1 MDEISLALNPPRF
14 VKSRS
19 KRRSIRIAPNTT
31 PVWPLAA
38 LNGREP
44 VVLDPIDNKPRGFE
58 LAYPRV
64 DSADVAAQCPP
75 GTPNGTDT
83 HVMPQMT
90 SALAVDGGEI
100 VYAGRNGHG
109 YGIIINHNNG
119 WASYYA
125 NLDAIVAVRTDL
137 YRPREQH
144 VRAGDVIG
152 YVGAP
157 TPGEFKRLYFELWQ
171 ADRTRHFIPVDPR
184 PRFAEWKLLRHY
196 DQFTPAPPTAQ
207 KEAA

>member
-1 MDEISLALNPPRF
+1 MDDISLALNPPRF

-19 KRRSIRIAPNTT
+19 KKPPIRIPRSSS

-44 VVLDPIDNKPRGFE
+44 VVLATMGDKSRGVE

-64 DSADVAAQCPP
+64 DADDALKSCPP
-75 GTPNGTDT
+75 DSVNGTAT
-83 HVMPQMT
+83 HLMPHMT
-90 SALAVDGGEI
+90 AALSIDDGEI
-100 VYAGRNGHG
+100 MFAGRQGHG
-109 YGIIINHNNG
+109 YGVIINHNNG

-125 NLDAIVAVRTDL
+125 HLEAIVAIRTDL
-137 YRPREQH
+137 YRPRAQY
-144 VRAGDVIG
+144 VRAGDSIG

-157 TPGEFKRLYFELWQ
+157 EPGAFKRLYFELWQ
-171 ADRTRHFIPVDPR
+171 LDRSRHFVPVDPR
-184 PRFAEWKLLRHY
+184 KQLADWKLLQHY
-196 DQFTPAPPTAQ
+196 DHFTPGPPAAE